1 MKKSIIILIV
11 VLVGIF
17 FVNVLSN
24 TSKTQEV
31 TIDSVV
37 KIANSLI
44 DSMTQDEFNKLAEK
58 MTTEELDDALIL
70 MKQWRALLTIT
81 IEANKIISE
90 R

>member
-44 DSMTQDEFNKLAEK
+44 DSMTQDEFNKFAEK

>member
-81 IEANKIISE
+81 IVANKIISE